1 MITHRPAPSRG
12 AAELRAARARLR
24 PLFWAV
30 VLFSAFV
37 NLLMITGPLFMMQVY
52 DRVLASGSEAT
63 LLALFVLVA
72 FLFGAM
78 AVLETVRAQVMARA
92 GARFQAGLDRRVFDA
107 ALRRQAVQPGDAA
120 AASGER
126 DVDTLRQFAGAPVF
140 FACLDLP
147 WTPLFLAGIFFF
159 HPLMG
164 ALAVL
169 GGAMLLAV
177 AVANQMLT
185 ARGRAEAS
193 GAAIATDRLAAQFRA
208 EAGPLG
214 ALGMRGAAHDRWEG
228 ARARMLERSVA
239 AGDMGTVFGSATK
252 IFRQFLQSAM
262 LALGAWLVLRHE
274 VSSGVMIASSVLLGR
289 ALAPIET
296 LVGQWALLQSARRA
310 WGRLS
315 GLLAAVPP
323 EPARMPLA
331 RPAARLVV
339 EGLVAGAPGE
349 RQPVLQRIG
358 FALEPG
364 QVLGVIGPSASGKS
378 SLGRAVTGI
387 WAPMAGSVRL
397 GGVSI
402 EQYGEETLGRLI
414 GYVPQRVGLFDGTIA
429 ENIARM
435 TTGFAA
441 ADGRGALWA
450 GGFGAACGAARGG
463 DGGLCGAAGPAAGDC
478 RADFPQRDRQRAS
491 GAGGEAAL
499 HRLFQPHDARAARPG
514 DAGVGRCLR
523 GQGLGPELFP
533 RRGGAGSGGA
543 GAARRGAGAAG
554 DAGGGDAGH
563 RVALGAE
570 LSDEA
575 GDGLFRPRLPRDMTA
590 AGNEC

>member
-1 MITHRPAPSRG
+1 MTHRPAPSRG

-214 ALGMRGAAHDRWEG
+214 ALGMRGAAHDRWEA

-441 ADGRGALWA
+441 SDVLRAAQRAGAHEMILSFPDGYDTRISAEGGRLSGGQIQRIGLARALYGDPVLLVLDEPNSNLDAEGSAAVNAAIRGVKAA
-450 GGFGAACGAARGG
+450 GGIVMVMAHRPAALQDCDLLLMLEGGRQAAFGPRDEVLRTRVRNPAQILRGVPVGGAA
-463 DGGLCGAAGPAAGDC
+463 
-478 RADFPQRDRQRAS
+478 
-491 GAGGEAAL
+491 
-499 HRLFQPHDARAARPG
+499 
-514 DAGVGRCLR
+514 
-523 GQGLGPELFP
+523 
-533 RRGGAGSGGA
+533 
-543 GAARRGAGAAG
+543 
-554 DAGGGDAGH
+554 
-563 RVALGAE
+563 
-570 LSDEA
+570 
-575 GDGLFRPRLPRDMTA
+575 
-590 AGNEC
+590 